1 MRLRA
6 AVSIKKHQVLQLQRA
21 AFERKVDLDA
31 SWCIRFHHKPAWRQ
45 DMQPIRVAPS
55 RRCLIALAVAGA
67 FALPMQAQAQKAV
80 EFRYGHMNP
89 PTSAAGMQ
97 AQWLAEEIGKRTSGG
112 VKVTVYPSSQLGKLQ
127 ELAEA
132 VSTGTIA
139 LSHNTAAGIGSLHEP
154 FAALDT
160 PYLYRDVDHLMKV
173 MDVGSPV
180 MKKLNDGLI
189 KDAGVRVLYAYY
201 FGTRHLTTNKAIKQP
216 SDLAGLKIRAIPFP
230 IYMTTVEA
238 MGAVPVP
245 VDWSEVPTALATGK
259 VNGQENPVNVV
270 LSSKLY
276 ETQSHLMQT
285 GHIMNAQVIVINE
298 KAWQGLAPAQREQL
312 TAAAAEVRR
321 RATEMVRSQEAS
333 ETEELKK
340 NKMTVIGPAEGL
352 NLAAFQ
358 TSVRKAVDAKFGA
371 KYGELYKAI
380 EAVK

>member
-1 MRLRA
+1 MPVTFPRRA
-6 AVSIKKHQVLQLQRA
+6 VLALAASA
-21 AFERKVDLDA
+21 AFTV
-31 SWCIRFHHKPAWRQ
+31 
-45 DMQPIRVAPS
+45 
-55 RRCLIALAVAGA
+55 
-67 FALPMQAQAQKAV
+67 LPAQAQQKTL
-80 EFRYGHMNP
+80 EWRYGHMNP
-89 PTSAAGMQ
+89 PNSAAGMQ
-97 AQWLAEEIGKRTSGG
+97 AQWLSEEIAKRTIGSI
-112 VKVTVYPSSQLGKLQ
+112 KVTVYPSSQLGKLQ

-180 MKKLNDGLI
+180 MKKLNDGLV

-201 FGTRHLTTNKAIKQP
+201 FGTRHLTANKAVKQP
-216 SDLAGLKIRAIPFP
+216 ADLAGQKIRAIPFP

-238 MGAVPVP
+238 LGAVPVP

-298 KAWQGLAPAQREQL
+298 KAWQGLSAAQREQL

-321 RATEMVRSQEAS
+321 KATEMVRSQEAT

-340 NKMTVIGPAEGL
+340 HKMTVVGTAEGL
-352 NLAAFQ
+352 NLAAFR
-358 TSVRKAVDAKFGA
+358 TSVKKAVDSKFGA

-380 EAVK
+380 DAVK

>member
-1 MRLRA
+1 MSISLTRA
-6 AVSIKKHQVLQLQRA
+6 SRRSLLALAAAA
-21 AFERKVDLDA
+21 AFV
-31 SWCIRFHHKPAWRQ
+31 
-45 DMQPIRVAPS
+45 
-55 RRCLIALAVAGA
+55 
-67 FALPMQAQAQKAV
+67 LPAQAQKTI
-80 EFRYGHMNP
+80 EWRYGHMNP
-89 PTSAAGMQ
+89 PNSAAGMQ
-97 AQWLAEEIGKRTSGG
+97 AQWLSEEIAKRTGG
-112 VKVTVYPSSQLGKLQ
+112 GIKVTVYPSSQLGKLQ

-173 MDVGSPV
+173 MDVNSPV
-180 MKKLNDGLI
+180 MRKLNEGLV

-201 FGTRHLTTNKAIKQP
+201 FGTRHLTANKPVRKPA
-216 SDLAGLKIRAIPFP
+216 DLAGQKIRAIPFP

-276 ETQSHLMQT
+276 ESQSHLMQT

-298 KAWQGLAPAQREQL
+298 KAWQALSPAQREQL
-312 TAAAAEVRR
+312 AAAAAEVRR
-321 RATEMVRSQEAS
+321 KATEMVRSQEAT

-340 NKMTVIGPAEGL
+340 NKMTIVGAAEGL
-352 NLAAFQ
+352 DLAAFR
-358 TSVRKAVDAKFGA
+358 TGVRKAVDQKFGG
-371 KYGELYKAI
+371 KWGDLYKSI
-380 EAVK
+380 EAVR